1 DRGLETLHGH
11 WPQRVDH
18 DVTLG
23 EPQGALG
30 DEDGTRPGDLLHAG
44 GQVRGLADS
53 RVVHAQ
59 VGPDRADDDLARI
72 EAHADLDWDATGA
85 LRLID
90 VTPDA
95 LLHPK
100 RGVTRPHRVILVGQ
114 RGAEEGH
121 DAVAHH
127 LVHGALVAVDG
138 LHHQLENGIQELVRL
153 LRIAVGEK
161 LHRALQ
167 VRE

>member
-1 DRGLETLHGH
+1 
-11 WPQRVDH
+11 
-18 DVTLG
+18 
-23 EPQGALG
+23 
-30 DEDGTRPGDLLHAG
+30 
-44 GQVRGLADS
+44 
-53 RVVHAQ
+53 
-59 VGPDRADDDLARI
+59 
-72 EAHADLDWDATGA
+72 
-85 LRLID
+85 
-90 VTPDA
+90 
-95 LLHPK
+95 
-100 RGVTRPHRVILVGQ
+100 VILVGQ